1 MNTIQLMGREK
12 MLQQKSNE
20 MFPKHCEDKSSEI
33 FCKKS
38 DLIRNEAGEE
48 SASQLRAII
57 KHNKLSE

>member
-1 MNTIQLMGREK
+1 MNMNTIRLIVVVP
-12 MLQQKSNE
+12 QQKSNE